1 MTDGT
6 ARRRAAFATGLAAE
20 SLAAWALRLKG
31 YRVLARR
38 HRNVGGEIDLIARR
52 GTIVAFVEVKARGDL
67 ASAAESVSPR
77 QRERIRRAA
86 ELFVAGRPDLAG
98 CDFRFDAVLV
108 APGRWP
114 RHIVNAWHED

>member
-1 MTDGT
+1 MSDGT
-6 ARRRAAFATGLAAE
+6 TKRRAAVATGLAAE

-38 HRNVGGEIDLIARR
+38 HRNAGGEIDLIARR
-52 GTIVAFVEVKARGDL
+52 GKLVAFVEVKARGDL

-86 ELFVAGRPDLAG
+86 ELFAAGRPDLAN
-98 CDFRFDAVLV
+98 CDFRFDAMLV

-114 RHIVNAWHED
+114 RHIVNAWQED